1 MSNIESKQFCFPKGI
16 NSEIQRGI
24 TLITSH
30 PSVNEIL
37 EVHLNTEDNS
47 VDAVVAVQLG
57 LPNKWMA
64 EGKSP
69 NGVSAIEAVT
79 FSFPQS
85 FPIHAPIVKLRA
97 DFDRSLAHIN
107 PGSPE
112 EAVLPCIYDGD
123 INELLLFQGL
133 LAIIDQVV
141 VWLEKAAM
149 NELIDPN
156 QGWEPVRRDSLEN
169 IIVADSD
176 YLHGLVCKNEN
187 YFLLV
192 FGYLKVKKPNSS
204 KDFIYGQVDTN
215 LLKTKDLNTLFY
227 EMMGEKSSHGR
238 SLAIIISPDKLPN
251 GELQIADKYLP
262 ENVTDVGSLRERAKE
277 FGCNKNF
284 ERAFSLLQQR
294 LKWLDSKNATFPIA
308 VILCVRRP
316 FHLIGESSEIEL
328 VPYILEVGAPQLLA
342 KDDKTP
348 VWSAIHKYAIT
359 PQLLQTFSG
368 EQQLPEKKDIVLVG
382 CGSVGSKIAIHMA
395 RSGTGPSIVIDN
407 KNLSPHNAAR
417 HALLP
422 EAINKDSTWFGSKA
436 RALALAI
443 NGLGQDSSYFDA
455 DVTQAV
461 HDSKLLK
468 KLFPRKAWAVINTT
482 ASLAVRE
489 ALAAIEPKKLPLRVI
504 ETSLFAEGKVGL
516 MTIEG
521 PGRNPNSVDLIAQA
535 YEVMRTSEQLRN
547 AVFVAEDSTSYYATG
562 QGCGS
567 RTMIISDARI
577 SMLAA
582 PMATG
587 ISKML
592 AKGLP
597 SKSGRILLGAV
608 DESEMGLSWKSID
621 VPPFHVVPI
630 NNDSSWTVRISEP
643 AHQKIL
649 TDCANYPNV
658 ETGGIL
664 VGRIFQTQQAFVVTD
679 VLPAPENSQRSRFE
693 FVLGTSGNM
702 LEKYLSSRNGV
713 LYCLGTWHS
722 HLTDS
727 GASNQDLQTAKKIAN
742 SRTLPSVLL
751 IRTPVTYYA
760 VSASIS

>member
-1 MSNIESKQFCFPKGI
+1 
-16 NSEIQRGI
+16 
-24 TLITSH
+24 
-30 PSVNEIL
+30 
-37 EVHLNTEDNS
+37 
-47 VDAVVAVQLG
+47 
-57 LPNKWMA
+57 
-64 EGKSP
+64 
-69 NGVSAIEAVT
+69 
-79 FSFPQS
+79 
-85 FPIHAPIVKLRA
+85 
-97 DFDRSLAHIN
+97 
-107 PGSPE
+107 
-112 EAVLPCIYDGD
+112 
-123 INELLLFQGL
+123 
-133 LAIIDQVV
+133 
-141 VWLEKAAM
+141 
-149 NELIDPN
+149 
-156 QGWEPVRRDSLEN
+156 
-169 IIVADSD
+169 
-176 YLHGLVCKNEN
+176 
-187 YFLLV
+187 
-192 FGYLKVKKPNSS
+192 
-204 KDFIYGQVDTN
+204 
-215 LLKTKDLNTLFY
+215 
-227 EMMGEKSSHGR
+227 
-238 SLAIIISPDKLPN
+238 
-251 GELQIADKYLP
+251 
-262 ENVTDVGSLRERAKE
+262 
-277 FGCNKNF
+277 
-284 ERAFSLLQQR
+284 
-294 LKWLDSKNATFPIA
+294 
-308 VILCVRRP
+308 
-316 FHLIGESSEIEL
+316 
-328 VPYILEVGAPQLLA
+328 
-342 KDDKTP
+342 
-348 VWSAIHKYAIT
+348 
-359 PQLLQTFSG
+359 
-368 EQQLPEKKDIVLVG
+368 
-382 CGSVGSKIAIHMA
+382 MA
-395 RSGTGPSIVIDN
+395 RSGIAPSIVIDN

-443 NGLGQDSSYFDA
+443 NGLGQVSKYVDA

-521 PGRNPNSVDLIAQA
+521 LGRNPNSVDLIAQA

-608 DESEMGLSWKSID
+608 DENEMGLSWKSID
-621 VPPFHVVPI
+621 VLPFHVVPI

-649 TDCANYPNV
+649 KDCANYPNV

-702 LEKYLSSRNGV
+702 LEKYLSSCNGV

-722 HLTDS
+722 HPTDS
-727 GASNQDLQTAKKIAN
+727 VASNQDLQTAKKITN

-751 IRTPVTYYA
+751 IRTPVKYYA
-760 VSASIS
+760 VSASIF

>member
-1 MSNIESKQFCFPKGI
+1 MSNIESKQFSFLKGI

-24 TLITSH
+24 TLIRSH

-37 EVHLNTEDNS
+37 EVRLNTEDNS

-97 DFDRSLAHIN
+97 DFDRSLAHVN

-133 LAIIDQVV
+133 LAIV
-141 VWLEKAAM
+141 
-149 NELIDPN
+149 
-156 QGWEPVRRDSLEN
+156 
-169 IIVADSD
+169 
-176 YLHGLVCKNEN
+176 
-187 YFLLV
+187 
-192 FGYLKVKKPNSS
+192 
-204 KDFIYGQVDTN
+204 
-215 LLKTKDLNTLFY
+215 
-227 EMMGEKSSHGR
+227 
-238 SLAIIISPDKLPN
+238 
-251 GELQIADKYLP
+251 DKYLP

-284 ERAFSLLQQR
+284 ERAFSFLQQR

-348 VWSAIHKYAIT
+348 VWSAVHKYAIT

-368 EQQLPEKKDIVLVG
+368 ERQLPENQDIVLIG
-382 CGSVGSKIAIHMA
+382 CGSLGSKIAIHMA
-395 RSGTGPSIVIDN
+395 RSGIAPSIVVDH

-436 RALALAI
+436 RATALAI
-443 NGLGQDSSYFDA
+443 KGLGQDSSYFDA

-482 ASLAVRE
+482 ASLTVRE
-489 ALAAIEPKKLPLRVI
+489 ALAAIEAKKLPLRVI

-535 YEVMRTSEQLRN
+535 YELIRVSEKLRN
-547 AVFVAEDSTSYYATG
+547 AVFVAEDSTSYHVTG

-597 SKSGRILLGAV
+597 STSGRILLGAV
-608 DESEMGLSWKSID
+608 DEDDIGLSWTPVD

-630 NNDSSWTVRISEP
+630 NDDSSWTVRISEP

-649 TDCANYPNV
+649 KDCANYPNV

-702 LEKYLSSRNGV
+702 LEKYLSSCNGA

-751 IRTPVTYYA
+751 IRTPVKYYA
-760 VSASIS
+760 VSASIF